1 MDCHVIGASVVAT
14 GGASIFMFSTSGGT
28 TVYAENCRFWITCD
42 SGGYIARS
50 GTFKNCRA
58 SVTNAGLHS
67 YCFVPLSGSLLRV
80 EGGEYYAYTGSVD
93 HVSAIVGLTSGENAV
108 AVLFGVN
115 APTVARSGYR
125 QTNAIYQT
133 TGKISCAY
141 LISALPK
148 QEVSGSASYN
158 GTLALSKAGM
168 M

>member
-1 MDCHVIGASVVAT
+1 
-14 GGASIFMFSTSGGT
+14 MFSASGQT
-28 TVYAENCRFWITCD
+28 TIYAENCRFWVTCD
-42 SGGYIARS
+42 SNGIIARS

-67 YCFVPLSGSLLRV
+67 YCFAPQSASLLRLD
-80 EGGEYYAYTGSVD
+80 GGEYYAYTGSSE
-93 HVSAIVGLTSGENAV
+93 HVSAVVGLTSGENAV

-141 LISALPK
+141 LISELAI
-148 QEVSGSASYN
+148 QELSGSASYY
-158 GTLALSKAGM
+158 GTIKLSKAGM
-168 M
+168 L